1 MNHVGSESHFAMPAA
16 FTVRLDDDT
25 LAALDRLAEQTERS
39 RSWLVSRAVEDYVSL
54 NEWQIARIR
63 EGIAAADRGDFA
75 SDEEME
81 RIRRKF
87 SDHE

>member
-1 MNHVGSESHFAMPAA
+1 MVRGGSLAMSAA
-16 FTVRLDDDT
+16 FTVRLNDDT

-39 RSWLVSRAVEDYVSL
+39 RSWLVARAVEDYVSL

-75 SDEEME
+75 SDEEMA

-87 SDHE
+87 SGHK